1 MLLRLQSEGVDV
13 DTDSG
18 DVGVVLVRLDPVE
31 VVAITDSE
39 AIVAVEL
46 DEGSDYRVVT
56 SHTLNTGDGVTGL
69 EDGAV
74 PPVAV
79 VERLLALPG
88 VDDGVVAADERVA
101 LYNPDELLARVVEV
115 ELDLVGRGGD
125 GLAASELEGV
135 NQVLVGD
142 LGELTALV
150 SVQVDVVNIQR
161 GCNEALGRDA
171 VADDVGVGDLLGS
184 IVPAHVA
191 QVIELQVDAHL
202 VVLEGDQ
209 GQSQTRVAVKPELER
224 NVQGVLRGALLDL
237 VRSVG
242 GTGAAVGVAVLT
254 TLDQYV
260 HQLGD
265 VTNHLGVASLL
276 ARLLGELIPDLEPV
290 SVMLIDALATNLDLD
305 IADQIVTRPVEPA
318 ELGARAVR
326 AQQGDLGQSGL
337 QVHAVDQVTIALD
350 GAGDLLAK
358 VRGTIERV
366 LNGLHGEV
374 SVTTI
379 HNLEESDLRVTRQ
392 IDVLGAV
399 GDELHKTTTC
409 HFLLYPCL
417 RKKIWKTARV

>member
-1 MLLRLQSEGVDV
+1 VLLRLQSEGVDV

-31 VVAITDSE
+31 VVAVTYGESV
-39 AIVAVEL
+39 VAVQL
-46 DEGSDYRVVT
+46 DEGRDYRVVT

-135 NQVLVGD
+135 DQVLVGN
-142 LGELTALV
+142 LGELAALV
-150 SVQVDVVNIQR
+150 RVQVDVVNIQR

-191 QVIELQVDAHL
+191 QVIEFQVDAHL

-224 NVQGVLRGALLDL
+224 DVQSVLRGALLNL

-260 HQLGD
+260 HQLRD

-276 ARLLGELIPDLEPV
+276 ARLLGELIPDL
-290 SVMLIDALATNLDLD
+290 
-305 IADQIVTRPVEPA
+305 
-318 ELGARAVR
+318 
-326 AQQGDLGQSGL
+326 
-337 QVHAVDQVTIALD
+337 
-350 GAGDLLAK
+350 
-358 VRGTIERV
+358 
-366 LNGLHGEV
+366 
-374 SVTTI
+374 
-379 HNLEESDLRVTRQ
+379 
-392 IDVLGAV
+392 
-399 GDELHKTTTC
+399 
-409 HFLLYPCL
+409 
-417 RKKIWKTARV
+417 